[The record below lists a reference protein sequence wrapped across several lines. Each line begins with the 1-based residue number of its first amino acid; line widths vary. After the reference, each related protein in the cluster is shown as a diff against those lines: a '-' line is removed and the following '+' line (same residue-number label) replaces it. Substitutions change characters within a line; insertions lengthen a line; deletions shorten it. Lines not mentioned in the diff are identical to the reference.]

1 MGWPGGRSLKGMGH
15 ENGTSGDV
23 SKARWY
29 ILLLSSLYLATFL
42 IRLSF
47 GIITITFPDYTGIEE
62 NLSFGFLWAAGP
74 LAEFITV
81 LFVGNLIDKYGRR
94 WALLAGLLGGTLSNA
109 LIASSTNYYVLYSV
123 MTLHGFSGGCILVSS
138 LALLADYVPA
148 DRRGREIGM
157 FDGVNLAGWGAGF
170 FVGGVLKDMLATH
183 LAETFIVGGILAFV
197 GFVYAFFNLREPHIE
212 GHTVKVLHA
221 KHILGVMGNR
231 SILLLVLPWF
241 ILYMLIGDI
250 FAFFPKASGQDFG
263 VAGWLTGLALA
274 AGCIAIV
281 LFQRGYG
288 VLSDRWG
295 RTKLMAV
302 GVVGMIGLLLSVAA
316 IYQGI
321 PGLTEKSVD
330 RDLAFVRPADFVN
343 GNFTQGNGS
352 VTNGTVWSNG
362 IGTVQYEFGPY
373 QEQDLAVTWA
383 KASWVGQNTTMRV
396 AWRYDTNSND
406 WKYSNLTSGHTR
418 IFGKPPAEVRY
429 TVVLGPG
436 NTTYMTHIKIS
447 MHFAPPL
454 DIVKELVNRPGIIIG
469 IGLSAV
475 LSGAFAPAALAS
487 LADESKAKARG
498 VTMAIYIVMLSLGQV
513 VGPPVTGYLL
523 DTYGSLGFLFFMV
536 ACGVLLGLIMMF
548 KWLDKRAQDRKARS
562 VKKASGPEE
571 E

>member
-1 MGWPGGRSLKGMGH
+1 MGH
-15 ENGTSGDV
+15 EKGTSGDV

-221 KHILGVMGNR
+221 KHILGVLSNR

-302 GVVGMIGLLLSVAA
+302 GVVGMIGLLVSVAA

-321 PGLTEKSVD
+321 PGLTQNSVD

-352 VTNGTVWSNG
+352 VTDGTIWSNG
-362 IGTVQYEFGPY
+362 NGTVQYEFGPY
-373 QEQDLAVTWA
+373 HEQDLAVTWA
-383 KASWVGQNTTMRV
+383 KASWIGQNTTMRV

-406 WKYSNLTSGHTR
+406 WKYSNLTSGHAR
-418 IFGKPPAEVRY
+418 ILGKPPAEVRY
-429 TVVLGPG
+429 IVILGPG

-536 ACGVLLGLIMMF
+536 ACGIFLALIMMF
-548 KWLDKRAQDRKARS
+548 KWLDKKAEDRKAKK
-562 VKKASGPEE
+562 VKASGPEE